1 VPGAAACE
9 AAVQPNALKRL
20 YQSCTSL
27 RYRQPSKMALK
38 AARCGFEVVDA
49 RHQRTPA
56 KNQKVV

>member
-1 VPGAAACE
+1 
-9 AAVQPNALKRL
+9 
-20 YQSCTSL
+20 
-27 RYRQPSKMALK
+27 MALK